1 VKLAIAHR
9 SRPCVGETVNG
20 DAVWVGEWVRRPVFA
35 VFDASGHG
43 PEAHKAARIACGVLD
58 RWDGTPDLRALAAR
72 LHQDL
77 NGTRGTA
84 GLVALLDH
92 ASGAVPG
99 QGSTQG
105 STQVPGAEGGAVL
118 RGFGVGNV
126 ELRALDRTISAL
138 LTPGILGVRMRRK
151 LHVFE
156 IPLRAGDR
164 LMACSDGVRGRID
177 PDYHQGLS
185 PDDLCDSLLRDH
197 SRPHDDA
204 TVLVAD
210 VLDDA

>member
-1 VKLAIAHR
+1 MRLEVAHR
-9 SRPCVGETVNG
+9 NRPCVGETVSG
-20 DAVWVGEWVRRPVFA
+20 DAVWIGEWIHRPVFA

-43 PEAHKAARIACGVLD
+43 PEAHATSKLACEVLG
-58 RWDGTPDLRALAAR
+58 RWDGTLDFPALAAK
-72 LHQDL
+72 LHADL
-77 NGTRGTA
+77 KGTRGTA
-84 GLVALLDH
+84 VLVGVVDHVHKSGLA
-92 ASGAVPG
+92 GAPR
-99 QGSTQG
+99 
-105 STQVPGAEGGAVL
+105 EAVL

-138 LTPGILGVRMRRK
+138 LTPGILGIRLRRRI
-151 LHVFE
+151 HVFE

-164 LMACSDGVRGRID
+164 LMAYSDGIRGRFD
-177 PDYHQGLS
+177 REYHEGLS
-185 PDDLCDSLLRDH
+185 PADLCDSLIRDH

>member
-1 VKLAIAHR
+1 MRLEVAHR
-9 SRPCVGETVNG
+9 NRPCVGEIVSG
-20 DAVWVGEWVRRPVFA
+20 DAVWVGEWIHRPVIA

-43 PEAHKAARIACGVLD
+43 PEAHETAKVACGLLD
-58 RWDGTPDLRALAAR
+58 RWDGTLDLLALAAR
-72 LHQDL
+72 LHEGL
-77 NGTRGTA
+77 HGTRGA
-84 GLVALLDH
+84 AALIGILDH
-92 ASGAVPG
+92 VDRSDRGGA
-99 QGSTQG
+99 
-105 STQVPGAEGGAVL
+105 AREAVL

-138 LTPGILGVRMRRK
+138 LTPGILGIRLRRRI
-151 LHVFE
+151 HVFE

-164 LMACSDGVRGRID
+164 LMVCSDGVRGRIEREQ
-177 PDYHQGLS
+177 HQGLS
-185 PDDLCDSLLRDH
+185 PADLCDSLIRDH